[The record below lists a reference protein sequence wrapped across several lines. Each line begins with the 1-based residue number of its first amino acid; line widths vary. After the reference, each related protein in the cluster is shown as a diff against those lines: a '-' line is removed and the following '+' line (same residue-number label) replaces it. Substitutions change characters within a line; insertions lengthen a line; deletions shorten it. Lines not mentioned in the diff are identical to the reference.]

1 MGANN
6 TDIRIAADQI
16 KHTVTMRQ
24 ICDMYGVKVNR
35 NNKALCPCHADT
47 NASMHIYS
55 GSRGW
60 YCFSCGKGGSVI
72 DYVMAAFGC
81 DFQSAVRKINQDFG
95 LGLDLDGGIRED
107 PEAKRRIEKRKAEK
121 AELEAQLAIEMNKQ
135 VIYTE
140 PQIRHYL
147 ISLRTGDLNDINIRR
162 GFINIFVRAIYLY
175 DDKMTIYLNSGDK
188 ETVIDD
194 ILIDE
199 TEEYFDSL
207 NSDLNGGSTVVA
219 SVPPQ

>member
-95 LGLDLDGGIRED
+95 LGLDLDGGVRED
-107 PEAKRRIEKRKAEK
+107 PEAKRRIEKRKAEQDRKQRRLLK
-121 AELEAQLAIEMNKQ
+121 AQK
-135 VIYTE
+135 
-140 PQIRHYL
+140 
-147 ISLRTGDLNDINIRR
+147 D
-162 GFINIFVRAIYLY
+162 Y
-175 DDKMTIYLNSGDK
+175 DDALTEYVRIEKILRGQRPKN
-188 ETVIDD
+188 VDD
-194 ILIDE
+194 MSPE
-199 TEEYFDSL
+199 WTEALKGFADADYRLRLAYIALAEAERDS
-207 NSDLNGGSTVVA
+207 S
-219 SVPPQ
+219 

>member
-1 MGANN
+1 MGANI

-81 DFQSAVRKINQDFG
+81 DFQSAIRKINQDFG
-95 LGLDLDGGIRED
+95 LGLDLDGGVRED
-107 PEAKRRIEKRKAEK
+107 PEAKRRIEKRKAEQDRKQRRLLK
-121 AELEAQLAIEMNKQ
+121 AQKDYDDALTEYVRIEKILRGQKPKSAEDMTPEWMEAQANQAHADYRLRMAEIALAEA
-135 VIYTE
+135 E
-140 PQIRHYL
+140 R
-147 ISLRTGDLNDINIRR
+147 
-162 GFINIFVRAIYLY
+162 
-175 DDKMTIYLNSGDK
+175 
-188 ETVIDD
+188 
-194 ILIDE
+194 
-199 TEEYFDSL
+199 DS
-207 NSDLNGGSTVVA
+207 S
-219 SVPPQ
+219 